1 MRRLLTSAF
10 VALVVLAASTAVL
23 ASPRAGVASL
33 SYTALNPGG
42 LTPFAETVDVNVV
55 FVGMSPDTSVVD
67 DDFPATASPQ
77 TRFKLFYGL
86 SAEADL
92 GITYTYAY
100 DFFDTSSA
108 WEDSLFTYVASIAE
122 AKPRTL
128 FQDEYNAQAGSR
140 DVGQN
145 HWIDAPSVEEWLIT
159 NPPAGV
165 DTTKPTMFFI
175 NWWGRSDFIDH
186 VYTKIGEPDPDTGN
200 DFGLVRHS
208 RKIVAWGG
216 TAPDDEET
224 GYGGAARRVWFYDMS
239 AGPEAWGGSY
249 EITNADIDGDG
260 ARDYRIPAIWEYTGT
275 PLTYNHPG
283 YGSAQL
289 ETDIGMVIRYVG
301 LDLLVTSSPLYPPYF
316 TRNELPG
323 TVNLDVNTVEGW
335 NQMNASEVFVTP
347 DLFLQEVKEL
357 PSGFESTLT
366 ADYQD
371 IKFDG
376 DWNRCYKQFVQ
387 DKVCYNDLH
396 PGYASFGGFVNPFL
410 VSGRNRSS
418 FLDGTPAYE
427 AGLVNWSIGA
437 PPKQPGLLGFA
448 DDNWLDG
455 TQSGVFSF
463 VYPAAVA
470 AGYGLTTTMIHE
482 YGHHSSV
489 SHPHDGLDPATG
501 VDFGPSGDFFFAWLG
516 DESNSMMSYIDVN
529 WDFSQ
534 FDRDNSARHHAAG
547 YAKIANILAG
557 NVLASPGAAAAAAK
571 LASADAHLAAAQAA
585 FAAHDYA
592 LALSEARSAYN
603 DVHDGAGLAGVPVT
617 IIEPSTWTIVGP
629 IKPGNG
635 PNGKAGRGTYAKDLE
650 DRANMKRMF
659 AP

>member
-23 ASPRAGVASL
+23 ASPRAGAASL
-33 SYTALNPGG
+33 SYTALSPGG

-289 ETDIGMVIRYVG
+289 ETDIG
-301 LDLLVTSSPLYPPYF
+301 
-316 TRNELPG
+316 
-323 TVNLDVNTVEGW
+323 
-335 NQMNASEVFVTP
+335 A
-347 DLFLQEVKEL
+347 
-357 PSGFESTLT
+357 
-366 ADYQD
+366 
-371 IKFDG
+371 
-376 DWNRCYKQFVQ
+376 
-387 DKVCYNDLH
+387 
-396 PGYASFGGFVNPFL
+396 
-410 VSGRNRSS
+410 
-418 FLDGTPAYE
+418 
-427 AGLVNWSIGA
+427 
-437 PPKQPGLLGFA
+437 
-448 DDNWLDG
+448 
-455 TQSGVFSF
+455 
-463 VYPAAVA
+463 
-470 AGYGLTTTMIHE
+470 
-482 YGHHSSV
+482 
-489 SHPHDGLDPATG
+489 
-501 VDFGPSGDFFFAWLG
+501 
-516 DESNSMMSYIDVN
+516 
-529 WDFSQ
+529 
-534 FDRDNSARHHAAG
+534 
-547 YAKIANILAG
+547 LAC
-557 NVLASPGAAAAAAK
+557 
-571 LASADAHLAAAQAA
+571 AHLAAALKTFAYPAELTYFLKMKDRLLQHELRETFSFLTREVDTSDLAALPWWRRHPRALVRFFLAVAYRLNPWRRVLFAASMIALGAAWLA
-585 FAAHDYA
+585 FALGLVAQGPFSLAPLLTGHSWLLVA
-592 LALSEARSAYN
+592 ATLLALLLVLELRDKLSLK
-603 DVHDGAGLAGVPVT
+603 G
-617 IIEPSTWTIVGP
+617 
-629 IKPGNG
+629 
-635 PNGKAGRGTYAKDLE
+635 DLE
-650 DRANMKRMF
+650 IARQIQFGLKVMF
-659 AP
+659 